1 MTATCSVSVALVEL
15 NGAPMVGASVTATL
29 TAPVVH
35 DDVVLPTSVTAFT
48 DAAGQCTL
56 QLYPS
61 DVTSPPTPYRFELV
75 PPKSMR
81 PVYFE
86 NVIVPT
92 AASATLRQLLSGTT
106 VVNTYIAADYVVAD
120 YVN

>member
-1 MTATCSVSVALVEL
+1 MTAPCNVLVALVGVG
-15 NGAPMVGASVTATL
+15 GAPLVGASVTAQL

-35 DDVVLPTSVTAFT
+35 DDVVLPMSVTAFT
-48 DAAGQCTL
+48 DASGQCVL
-56 QLYPS
+56 PLYPS
-61 DVTSPPTPYRFELV
+61 DVTTPATPYRFELV

-81 PVYFE
+81 PVYFD
-86 NVIVPT
+86 NVIVPS
-92 AASATLRQLLSGTT
+92 AASVTLRQLLSGST